1 MNKKIEKTRSEIR
14 KTVARLQEYQQ
25 YLKELQ
31 GKLQQQEDEEIINQ
45 IRSMKEEG
53 EDVLD
58 LVDAFKKLKEEK
70 KGETD
75 YETKLD

>member
-14 KTVARLQEYQQ
+14 KTVTRLQEYQQ

>member
-31 GKLQQQEDEEIINQ
+31 GKLQLQEDEEIINQ

>member
-1 MNKKIEKTRSEIR
+1 MNKKIEKTRAEIR
-14 KTVARLQEYQQ
+14 KTIARLQEYQQ

>member
-45 IRSMKEEG
+45 IRSMKEKG

>member
-1 MNKKIEKTRSEIR
+1 MNKKIEKTRAEIR

-70 KGETD
+70 KGEAD
-75 YETKLD
+75 NETILD